1 MTTQEQFEVDFK
13 REAPE
18 LWEVALQ
25 IINHPNL
32 TVEIENTDEIG
43 HWCYAITVSTPHGYN
58 GFWLDSRITKD
69 AAIQLCQDMGWKLHT
84 EEGDWK

>member
-1 MTTQEQFEVDFK
+1 MTAQEQFEVDFK

-18 LWEVALQ
+18 LWNVAKH

-32 TVEIENTDEIG
+32 TVEIEHTNEIG
-43 HWCYAITVSTPHGYN
+43 HWCFAITVATPNGYN
-58 GFWLDSRITKD
+58 GFWLDTRQTKES
-69 AAIQLCQDMGWKLHT
+69 AVQLCKDMGWKLHT